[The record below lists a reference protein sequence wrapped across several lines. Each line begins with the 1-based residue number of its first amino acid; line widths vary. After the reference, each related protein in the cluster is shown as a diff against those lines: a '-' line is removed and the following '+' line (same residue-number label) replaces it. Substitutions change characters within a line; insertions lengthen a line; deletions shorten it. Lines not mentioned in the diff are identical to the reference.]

1 MKKYFG
7 FIFLLFIVFFGC
19 DSTSVLEPEIDQVVV
34 QAFLYANEPVTD
46 IKLTRTLALGS
57 EDSLAP
63 PINDAVVYLDRNG
76 TRYDSI
82 ASAGDSGY
90 YHYPGTDLVVENG
103 DVFQIVVSYFGK
115 LASGTTEVPS
125 SPTNVSISSTTL
137 PIPTEMTFPP
147 DPNKINASVT
157 VSWDSIPG
165 ALFYVTVD
173 NIEVNP
179 QEIDTFGGGFR
190 PPGGGMKGGPQRFI
204 SAPGSSNEYQVNRFM
219 VTHYGNHLVRVYR
232 VNQEYADLYISRQQ
246 DSRDLNEPLSNIQN
260 GLGVFSAFN
269 SNSVTFTARAE

>member
-7 FIFLLFIVFFGC
+7 FVFLLFVFWGC
-19 DSTSVLEPEIDQVVV
+19 DSSSVLEPEIDQVVI

-63 PINDAVVYLDRNG
+63 PINDAVVYLERNG
-76 TRYDSI
+76 IRYDLV

-103 DVFQIVVSYFGK
+103 DVFQLFVSYFGK
-115 LASGTTEVPS
+115 LAAGSTEVPS
-125 SPTNVSISSTTL
+125 SPTNISLSSTTL
-137 PIPTEMTFPP
+137 PIPSQMTFPP
-147 DPNKINASVT
+147 DPDQFNASVT
-157 VSWDSIPG
+157 VSWDSVPG
-165 ALFYVTVD
+165 ALFYVTVE
-173 NIEVNP
+173 NIETNP
-179 QEIDTFGGGFR
+179 QEIDTFGGFR
-190 PPGGGMKGGPQRFI
+190 GRRPQRFI
-204 SAPGSSNEYQVNRFM
+204 SVPGNSNEYQVNRFM
-219 VTHYGNHLVRVYR
+219 ITHYGNHLVKVYR

-269 SNSVTFTARAE
+269 SISVNFTARAE

>member
-7 FIFLLFIVFFGC
+7 FFFLIVILFFGC
-19 DSTSVLEPEIDQVVV
+19 ESSSVLEPEIDQVVV

-46 IKLTRTLALGS
+46 IKLTQTLALGS

-63 PINDAVVYLDRNG
+63 PINDAVVYLERNG
-76 TRYDSI
+76 TRYDLV

-115 LASGTTEVPS
+115 FATAITEVPS
-125 SPTNVSISSTTL
+125 SPTNISISAATL
-137 PIPTEMTFPP
+137 PIPAQMTFPP
-147 DPNKINASVT
+147 DPDQMNTSATVT
-157 VSWDSIPG
+157 WDSIPG

-173 NIEVNP
+173 NIEANP

-190 PPGGGMKGGPQRFI
+190 PPGGGTKGAPQRFI

-219 VTHYGNHLVRVYR
+219 ITHYGEHLVRVYR
-232 VNQEYADLYISRQQ
+232 VNQEYVDLYISRQQ
-246 DSRDLNEPLSNIQN
+246 DSRDLNEPLTNIEN

-269 SNSVTFTARAE
+269 SSSVTFRAYAE

>member
-7 FIFLLFIVFFGC
+7 FIFLLVIVFFGC
-19 DSTSVLEPEIDQVVV
+19 DSHSVLEPEIDQVVV
-34 QAFLYANEPVTD
+34 QAFLYANEPVVD

-63 PINDAVVYLDRNG
+63 SINDAVVYLNRNG
-76 TRYDSI
+76 TRYDLV
-82 ASAGDSGY
+82 ATTGDSGY

-103 DVFQIVVSYFGK
+103 DIFNIFVSYFGK
-115 LASGTTEVPS
+115 LASGSTEVPT
-125 SPTNVSISSTTL
+125 SPTNVSISETTL

-147 DPNKINASVT
+147 DPDQFNASVT

-173 NIEVNP
+173 NIEANP
-179 QEIDTFGGGFR
+179 LEIENEFGGFR
-190 PPGGGMKGGPQRFI
+190 GRRPQRFI
-204 SAPGSSNEYQVNRFM
+204 SAPGSSNEYQVSRFM
-219 VTHYGNHLVRVYR
+219 ITHYGNHLVRVYR

-269 SNSVTFTARAE
+269 SNSVTFTVRSE